1 MIWRAVLMLFIT
13 FVYCARK
20 WPCLEHRNIIRVHQS
35 AVELEVRNWCF
46 CSCRDGELYPHKYH
60 VFTSCHPALHLPGPV
75 RCLLLPPV
83 PEEDLQSCC
92 YQLMME
98 NLPKGDETGIAQR
111 FCINP
116 DRQYLPFFFFFFFFT
131 GENCHMRESI
141 VWGGLSERLLRIIRA

>member
-20 WPCLEHRNIIRVHQS
+20 WLCLEHRNIIRVHQS
-35 AVELEVRNWCF
+35 AVKLEVRNWCF
-46 CSCRDGELYPHKYH
+46 CSCRDGKLHPHKYH

-83 PEEDLQSCC
+83 PEGRFAVLLLPVNDGKFTQGGRDWHSSEVLHQS
-92 YQLMME
+92 
-98 NLPKGDETGIAQR
+98 
-111 FCINP
+111 
-116 DRQYLPFFFFFFFFT
+116 RQAVFALFFFFFFT